1 MEIYKICVGFK
12 TRIRVYIYD
21 DSKTIIGFAD
31 QLCSKERGLFFP
43 LFLFAYLL
51 DLFHKP
57 CFWCILFLDTTNIYP
72 VLPIKKKNIFYK
84 VRA

>member
-31 QLCSKERGLFFP
+31 QLCSKERGLFFSSFSFC
-43 LFLFAYLL
+43 L
-51 DLFHKP
+51 
-57 CFWCILFLDTTNIYP
+57 P
-72 VLPIKKKNIFYK
+72 VGLIS
-84 VRA
+84 